1 MAPFRNKN
9 CCRKEPA
16 KTVPIIT
23 EVQVSDIP
31 KNFPKSCKKM
41 IGQTYPA
48 IVHTDRRGKTWYNI
62 LKELVFGKEEFNMIF
77 AFQQKDP
84 DKVSFTNRKYITLH
98 EDYCQ

>member
-1 MAPFRNKN
+1 
-9 CCRKEPA
+9 
-16 KTVPIIT
+16 
-23 EVQVSDIP
+23 
-31 KNFPKSCKKM
+31 M